1 MNANGRDKGRNTQ
14 RFSNPD
20 SFYWMSRQGIQH
32 LLGKSSNCGKLREK
46 NEDSI
51 AIIQHTQILK
61 SISYPTSI
69 CILSDGLGGHDR
81 GEVASRMT
89 VTAISANLIQ
99 SLISNGLFESFKSTA
114 TTSYRTMLE
123 NATFAAS
130 DQIYQTAQQMEN
142 EMGATAAVVLVIGR
156 NAYVLNVGD
165 SRTYIFNKENGLQLI
180 THDHS
185 LVFRFYMMGDVKFE
199 DIYKHP
205 QRNQILRSLGEAGL
219 REKLQ
224 EMMSKSNHPYFY
236 QLTLDLGDSLL
247 LCSDG
252 LWQTIRDNEIE
263 KIIRAHSDPQVI
275 CNELVNT
282 ANLNGGDDNISV
294 VYLKII

>member
-1 MNANGRDKGRNTQ
+1 MNANGKEKGRNTQ
-14 RFSNPD
+14 RFSYPD
-20 SFYWMSRQGIQH
+20 SFYLMNRQGIQH
-32 LLGKSSNCGKLREK
+32 LLGKSSNRGKLREK
-46 NEDSI
+46 NEDSV
-51 AIIQHTQILK
+51 ATIQHTQILK

-69 CILSDGLGGHDR
+69 CILSDGLGGHDG

-89 VTAISANLIQ
+89 VSAIAANLMQ
-99 SLISNGLFESFKSTA
+99 SLILNGLFDSFKSTSTA
-114 TTSYRTMLE
+114 SYRTVLE

-142 EMGATAAVVLVIGR
+142 EMGATAAVALIIGR

-165 SRTYIFNKENGLQLI
+165 SRTYIFNQENGLQLI

-224 EMMSKSNHPYFY
+224 EMMTKSNHPYFY

-263 KIIRAHSDPQVI
+263 KILRSQSDPQMI
-275 CNELVNT
+275 CNELVDT
-282 ANLNGGDDNISV
+282 ANLHGGDDNISV
-294 VYLKII
+294 IYLKIL

>member
-1 MNANGRDKGRNTQ
+1 MNANGREKGRNTQ
-14 RFSNPD
+14 RFSKSD
-20 SFYWMSRQGIQH
+20 SFYWLNRQGIQH
-32 LLGKSSNCGKLREK
+32 ILGKSSNLGKLRKK

-51 AIIQHTQILK
+51 ATIQYNEILK

-69 CILSDGLGGHDR
+69 CILSDGLGGHDG
-81 GEVASRMT
+81 GEIASRVT
-89 VTAISANLIQ
+89 VSAIAANLMQ
-99 SLISNGLFESFKSTA
+99 SLILNGLFDSSKST
-114 TTSYRTMLE
+114 TTASYRTLLE
-123 NATFAAS
+123 NATFSVS
-130 DQIYQTAQQMEN
+130 DQIYLMAQQMEN
-142 EMGATAAVVLVIGR
+142 EMGATVALALIIGR
-156 NAYVLNVGD
+156 NVYVLNVGD
-165 SRTYIFNKENGLQLI
+165 SRTYIFSQENGLQLI

-224 EMMSKSNHPYFY
+224 EMMTNSNHPYFY
-236 QLTLDLGDSLL
+236 QLTLDVGDSLL

-263 KIIRAHSDPQVI
+263 KILRSQSEPQTI
-275 CNELVNT
+275 CDELVRT
-282 ANLNGGDDNISV
+282 ANLYGGDDNISV
-294 VYLKII
+294 VYLKIM